1 MHEITTPE
9 APRAI
14 GPYAQAIA
22 VDGWL
27 FTSGGILTAKRRSC
41 AGDRSPDRTVFDNLS
56 APCWPLPAYPSAGSS
71 SAVFVKDLN
80 DFARLNA
87 VYERRFGDHKPA
99 RSTVGAPARDVKSG
113 SKSSP
118 AWVEGH
124 SPSPLT
130 RRPD

>member
-1 MHEITTPE
+1 MQVITTPE

-27 FTSGGILTAKRRSC
+27 FTSGQIPLTAGGELR
-41 AGDRSPDRTVFDNLS
+41 AGDIEAQTEQVFDNLG
-56 APCWPLPAYPSAGSS
+56 AVLAAAGASLGRVVKCT
-71 SAVFVKDLN
+71 VFVKDLN

-99 RSTVGAPARDVKSG
+99 RSTVEVARLPRDVQ
-113 SKSSP
+113 
-118 AWVEGH
+118 VEIEVVARLG
-124 SPSPLT
+124 
-130 RRPD
+130 

>member
-1 MHEITTPE
+1 MQVITTPE

-27 FTSGGILTAKRRSC
+27 FTSGQIPLTAGGELR
-41 AGDRSPDRTVFDNLS
+41 AGDIEAQTEQVFDNLS
-56 APCWPLPAYPSAGSS
+56 AVLAAAGASLGRVVKCT
-71 SAVFVKDLN
+71 VFVKDLN

-99 RSTVGAPARDVKSG
+99 RSTVEVARLPRDVQ
-113 SKSSP
+113 
-118 AWVEGH
+118 VEIEVVARLG
-124 SPSPLT
+124 
-130 RRPD
+130 